1 METEKPKIDKQEIV
15 KTKKK
20 QMDKI
25 VVK

>member
-1 METEKPKIDKQEIV
+1 MEPEKPKIDKQEIV

>member
-20 QMDKI
+20 TMDKI
-25 VVK
+25 VTK